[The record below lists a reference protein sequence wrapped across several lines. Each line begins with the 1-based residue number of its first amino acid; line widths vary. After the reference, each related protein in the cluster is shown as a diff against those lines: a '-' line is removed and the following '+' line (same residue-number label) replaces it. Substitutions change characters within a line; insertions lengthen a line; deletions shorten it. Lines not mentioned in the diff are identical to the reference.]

1 MELVKYNYN
10 GVMMTQKE
18 ICEKTGISP
27 STMCN
32 RLHAG
37 MSVDEAV
44 AKGRVKT
51 KITHFPPKSKSND
64 APENNDIYE
73 TDSSGQKRKK
83 WGSLHEPEVFEIR
96 KKCKSC
102 KYANIHGQYAVGC
115 DYFFET
121 DRFRRCD
128 PRDCEQLGFY
138 EYQEAKKR
146 RRQKPMR
153 FGEKSHA

>member
-44 AKGRVKT
+44 AKGIVKK
-51 KITHFPPKSKSND
+51 KITRRPKREIKYMVTQD
-64 APENNDIYE
+64 KIYE

-83 WGSLHEPEVFEIR
+83 WGFLSENEIYNLR
-96 KKCKSC
+96 KKCKTC
-102 KYANIHGQYAVGC
+102 KHVSMKGRFVDGCSYFDDVGRC
-115 DYFFET
+115 
-121 DRFRRCD
+121 RRCD
-128 PRDCEQLGFY
+128 PRDCEQFGFY
-138 EYQEAKKR
+138 EYQETGTR
-146 RRQKPMR
+146 RRGMKPI
-153 FGEKSHA
+153 SL